1 MTSGGPELVRRWRAW
16 TPITKVVVLFL
27 LPIPLYLAFL
37 AALVAGNV
45 EEVLLTA
52 GGIGCFWT
60 AGVLATRALA
70 GEARYVLGDWR
81 NPPAVPLKLFSAGL
95 TMIGVL
101 LTATAAGHDDAL
113 AGVFGLLAVLGHVA
127 FYGRD
132 LRAPQ
137 IRVALVDGVD
147 IAAVTA
153 QLKQAYSRLRC
164 IEAVSQAIPAPE
176 FRDRLGHIT
185 AIGRAV
191 LREIERDPG
200 SASRAR
206 RFLNLYLDE
215 AERITADY
223 ARVQKALPE
232 SRLDDSFRQLL
243 DDLERTFE
251 QQRQRLVNHE
261 RMSLDADI
269 EVLSTR
275 LKREGLG

>member
-37 AALVAGNV
+37 ATLVAGNV
-45 EEVLLTA
+45 EEVLLIA
-52 GGIGCFWT
+52 CGIGCFWM

-70 GEARYVLGDWR
+70 GEARYVLGDWP
-81 NPPAVPLKLFSAGL
+81 NPPSLPLKLFSAVL

-101 LTATAAGHDDAL
+101 LAATAAGHGDAL
-113 AGVFGLLAVLGHVA
+113 AAVFGLLALSGHLA

-137 IRVALVDGVD
+137 IRVTLVDGVD
-147 IAAVTA
+147 IAAVTT
-153 QLKQAYSRLRC
+153 QLKQAYSRLRS
-164 IEAVSQAIPAPE
+164 IEAVSQAIQPPE

-185 AIGRAV
+185 GIGRAV

-200 SASRAR
+200 SATRAR

-223 ARVQKALPE
+223 ARAQKALPE
-232 SRLDDSFRQLL
+232 SRLDANFRQLL

>member
-1 MTSGGPELVRRWRAW
+1 MTSGSELVRRWRAW
-16 TPITKVVVLFL
+16 TPTGKVAALFL

-37 AALVAGNV
+37 VALVSGDL

-52 GGIGCFWT
+52 GGVGCLWA
-60 AGVLATRALA
+60 AGVLAARALA
-70 GEARYVLGDWR
+70 GEARYVLGQRPD
-81 NPPAVPLKLFSAGL
+81 PPSLPLKLLSAAL
-95 TMIGVL
+95 TTIGVL
-101 LTATAAGHDDAL
+101 LAATAAGHGVAL
-113 AGVFGLLAVLGHVA
+113 AGVFALLALSGHIA

-132 LRAPQ
+132 LRAPR

-147 IAAVTA
+147 VAAVTA
-153 QLKQAYSRLRC
+153 QLKQAYSRLRG
-164 IEAVSQAIPAPE
+164 IEAVSQAIPVPE

-185 AIGRAV
+185 GIGRAI
-191 LREIERDPG
+191 LREIERDP
-200 SASRAR
+200 ADAARAR

-223 ARVQKALPE
+223 ARAQKALPE

-243 DDLERTFE
+243 DNLERTFE
-251 QQRQRLVNHE
+251 QQRQKLVNHE

>member
-1 MTSGGPELVRRWRAW
+1 MTSGSDLVRRWRAW
-16 TPITKVVVLFL
+16 TPVAKALALFL

-37 AALVAGNV
+37 AALVAGDV

-52 GGIGCFWT
+52 CGIGCFWM

-70 GEARYVLGDWR
+70 GEARYVLGDWP
-81 NPPAVPLKLFSAGL
+81 NPPALPLKLFSAGL
-95 TMIGVL
+95 TMIAVL
-101 LTATAAGHDDAL
+101 LTATAAGHGDAL
-113 AGVFGLLAVLGHVA
+113 AAVFGLLAVSGHVA

-147 IAAVTA
+147 VAAVTA
-153 QLKQAYSRLRC
+153 QLKQAYSRLRG
-164 IEAVSQAIPAPE
+164 IETVSQTIRVPE

-185 AIGRAV
+185 DIGRAV
-191 LREIERDPG
+191 LREIERDP
-200 SASRAR
+200 ADAARAR

-215 AERITADY
+215 AERITTDY
-223 ARVQKALPE
+223 ARSQKALPE
-232 SRLDDSFRQLL
+232 SRVDDSFRQLL

-251 QQRQRLVNHE
+251 QQRQKLVNHE
-261 RMSLDADI
+261 RMSLEADI

>member
-27 LPIPLYLAFL
+27 LPIPLYFAFL

-52 GGIGCFWT
+52 GGILCFWT

-70 GEARYVLGDWR
+70 GEARYVLGDWQ
-81 NPPAVPLKLFSAGL
+81 NPPALPLKLFSAAL

-113 AGVFGLLAVLGHVA
+113 AAVFGLLAVSGHVA

-132 LRAPQ
+132 LRARQ
-137 IRVALVDGVD
+137 IRVTLVDGVD

-153 QLKQAYSRLRC
+153 QLKQAYSRLGG
-164 IEAVSQAIPAPE
+164 IEAVSQSIRVPE

-185 AIGRAV
+185 GIGRAV

-200 SASRAR
+200 SATRAR
-206 RFLNLYLDE
+206 RFLNVYLDE

-223 ARVQKALPE
+223 ARARKALPE
-232 SRLDDSFRQLL
+232 ARLDDSFRQLL

-251 QQRQRLVNHE
+251 QQRLRLVNRE